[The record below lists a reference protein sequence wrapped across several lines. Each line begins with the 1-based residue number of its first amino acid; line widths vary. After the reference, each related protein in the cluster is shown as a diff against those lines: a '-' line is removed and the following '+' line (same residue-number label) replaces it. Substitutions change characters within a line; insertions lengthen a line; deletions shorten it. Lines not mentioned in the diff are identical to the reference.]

1 VAALFAD
8 YRKISVS
15 SQPLMWLVRRPT
27 HLPTVRDRGYR
38 VTGQRI
44 RGTDKG
50 PAHADSVRVARNLQR
65 SGGRVGVA
73 IFGEALETC
82 GALYWPFEEPGIAS
96 MGADALSMSDV
107 MITPSGHPN
116 CIQP

>member
-1 VAALFAD
+1 
-8 YRKISVS
+8 
-15 SQPLMWLVRRPT
+15 MWLVRRPH
-27 HLPTVRDRGYR
+27 HLPTVQLRGYR

-50 PAHADSVRVARNLQR
+50 PAHADSVRVGRNMER

-96 MGADALSMSDV
+96 MGADALMELELAKLLLTS
-107 MITPSGHPN
+107 T
-116 CIQP
+116 